1 MAKVPTARSQ
11 RIGTQV
17 TQAPQTPFQSV
28 STSPDM
34 FGATQARQIAGLG
47 SALGAFAQPFLQ
59 AEAEERA
66 RIDKQAYHRSL
77 AQYKSQFLTKYGERL
92 ASGHENLA
100 VDAQALSEQLKQ
112 EVVGTAPASIAEAL
126 ATRIDEF
133 HLSRVP
139 YINQD
144 ERKGY
149 VQQGRTD
156 LSEALLEFKGAYDS
170 ATDNDARDS
179 MAADIKSALEDAEE
193 AGLIE
198 SAELEFDK
206 QMSSLDEARALR
218 LLTDDPAALVDAI
231 EAGEFQYVQET
242 TLAKIRGR
250 GIKYR
255 DAEIARQEKQ
265 RQAEIAAQAADER
278 KRISAEIDVGVSRGQ
293 IGQDQ
298 LDDYR
303 EDGVIT
309 DSQWAKFTKQRD
321 KIQKEMSGRAARA
334 ELVSF
339 SSATD
344 ARLDPKNSDHR
355 KAVDE
360 EFLRTQ
366 ERDQNKPVEEQLT
379 NVVNLVDQT
388 GVLPAS
394 LKNNLSVVSTS
405 KDADSVQMGYDLFSR
420 LEAKSPGIVSTQLD
434 QKTVAFY
441 AAYGDKIN
449 AGLDKNLA
457 LEDTRKQVYETSPAQ
472 KQERRELI
480 ANAIKLSEDQELLE
494 KLVEQD
500 YDGFTKY
507 WLETDPQ
514 NRIPNAM
521 LIDFNTLF
529 EVFIENTGDIEQAS
543 RLAYDSLKNNWGET
557 NINGE
562 PELVRDPVEALYT
575 AGPKDKDWMREQA
588 LEDLTPLTGGRK
600 FRIEQDTQ
608 TRRTKENSYAVFVIN
623 ENGLKEILMGEDNQ
637 PVRWYP
643 DWQRLPEFKRRQQE
657 DEAAV
662 ERARRVRAM
671 EEEIEQRPPFITVPP
686 SLN

>member
-17 TQAPQTPFQSV
+17 IQAPQTPFQSV
-28 STSPDM
+28 STGPDM
-34 FGATQARQIAGLG
+34 FGATQARQISGLG

-66 RIDKQAYHRSL
+66 RIEKQAYHRSL

-126 ATRIDEF
+126 AARIDEF

-206 QMSSLDEARALR
+206 QMSSLDEARARR

-231 EAGEFQYVQET
+231 EAGEFQHVRET
-242 TLAKIRGR
+242 TLASLRDR

-278 KRISAEIDVGVSRGQ
+278 ERISAEIDVGVSRGQ

-303 EDGVIT
+303 KRGVIT
-309 DSQWAKFTKQRD
+309 DSQWARLTKQSD
-321 KIQKEMSGRAARA
+321 KIQKEMSSRAARA
-334 ELVSF
+334 ELVRS
-339 SSATD
+339 SSAGSG
-344 ARLDPKNSDHR
+344 RLYPNIPDHR

-360 EFLRTQ
+360 EFLRIQ

-379 NVVNLVDQT
+379 NVVNLIDRT
-388 GVLPAS
+388 GIMPSS
-394 LKNNLSVVSTS
+394 LKSDLSVIATL
-405 KDADSVQMGYDLFSR
+405 DNADSVQMAYDLFSR
-420 LEAKSPGIVSTQLD
+420 LQAKSPGIVSTQLD

-441 AAYGDKIN
+441 GVYGDKVKY
-449 AGLDKNLA
+449 LDKKSA
-457 LEDTRKQVYETSPAQ
+457 LDATRNQLYETSPAK

-480 ANAIKLSEDQELLE
+480 ADATKKAPALLE
-494 KLVEQD
+494 ELVEQD
-500 YDGFTKY
+500 YDGFFKY
-507 WLETDPQ
+507 WLETAPQ
-514 NRIPNAM
+514 NRIPDAM
-521 LIDFNTLF
+521 LIDFKTLF
-529 EVFIENTGDIEQAS
+529 EVFIESTNGDVKSAAEN
-543 RLAYDSLKNNWGET
+543 AYNSLKNQWGET
-557 NINGE
+557 KINGKS
-562 PELVRDPVEALYT
+562 ELVRDPVEALHP
-575 AGPKDKDWMREQA
+575 AGPEDKDWMREQA
-588 LEDLTPLTGGRK
+588 LEDLTPLTGGRE

-643 DWQRLPEFKRRQQE
+643 DWQRSPEFKRIQQE
-657 DEAAV
+657 NEAAV
-662 ERARRVRAM
+662 DRARRFR
-671 EEEIEQRPPFITVPP
+671 IRTQPFPPPGL
-686 SLN
+686 SSN

>member
-66 RIDKQAYHRSL
+66 RIEKQAYHRSL

-112 EVVGTAPASIAEAL
+112 EVVGAAPASIAEAL
-126 ATRIDEF
+126 AARIDEF

-206 QMSSLDEARALR
+206 QMSSLDEARARR

-231 EAGEFQYVQET
+231 EAGEFKHVRET
-242 TLAKIRGR
+242 TLASLRDR

-278 KRISAEIDVGVSRGQ
+278 ERISAEIEVGVSRGQ

-303 EDGVIT
+303 KRGVIT
-309 DSQWAKFTKQRD
+309 DSQWARLTKQSD
-321 KIQKEMSGRAARA
+321 KIQKEMSSRAARA
-334 ELVSF
+334 ELVRS
-339 SSATD
+339 SSAGSG
-344 ARLDPKNSDHR
+344 RLYPNIPDHR

-360 EFLRTQ
+360 EFLRIQ

-379 NVVNLVDQT
+379 NVVNLIDRT
-388 GVLPAS
+388 GIMPSS
-394 LKNNLSVVSTS
+394 LKSDLSVIATL
-405 KDADSVQMGYDLFSR
+405 DNADSVQMAYDLFSR
-420 LEAKSPGIVSTQLD
+420 LQAKSPGIVSTQLD

-441 AAYGDKIN
+441 GVYGDKVKY
-449 AGLDKNLA
+449 LDKKSA
-457 LEDTRKQVYETSPAQ
+457 LDATRNQLYETSPAK

-480 ANAIKLSEDQELLE
+480 ADATKKAPALLE
-494 KLVEQD
+494 ELVEQD
-500 YDGFTKY
+500 YDGFFKY
-507 WLETDPQ
+507 WLETAPQ
-514 NRIPNAM
+514 NRIPDAM
-521 LIDFNTLF
+521 LIDFKTLF
-529 EVFIENTGDIEQAS
+529 EVFIESTNGDVKKAS
-543 RLAYDSLKNNWGET
+543 RLAYNSLKNQWGET
-557 NINGE
+557 KINGKS
-562 PELVRDPVEALYT
+562 ELVRDPVEVLHP
-575 AGPKDKDWMREQA
+575 AGPEDKDWMREQA
-588 LEDLTPLTGGRK
+588 LEDLTPLTGGRE

-643 DWQRLPEFKRRQQE
+643 DWQRSPEFKRRQQE

-662 ERARRVRAM
+662 DRARRVRAM
-671 EEEIEQRPPFITVPP
+671 EKEIEQRPPFITVPP

>member
-1 MAKVPTARSQ
+1 
-11 RIGTQV
+11 
-17 TQAPQTPFQSV
+17 
-28 STSPDM
+28 
-34 FGATQARQIAGLG
+34 
-47 SALGAFAQPFLQ
+47 
-59 AEAEERA
+59 
-66 RIDKQAYHRSL
+66 L

-126 ATRIDEF
+126 AARIDEF

-149 VQQGRTD
+149 VEQGRTD

-231 EAGEFQYVQET
+231 ESGEFQYVRET

-278 KRISAEIDVGVSRGQ
+278 ERISAEIDVGVSRGQ

-309 DSQWAKFTKQRD
+309 DSQWARFTKQRD
-321 KIQKEMSGRAARA
+321 KIQKEMSDRAARA
-334 ELVSF
+334 GLVSF
-339 SSATD
+339 SRAGSSR
-344 ARLDPKNSDHR
+344 RLDPNNSEHR

-360 EFLRTQ
+360 EFLRIQ
-366 ERDQNKPVEEQLT
+366 EQDQNEPVEEQLT

-388 GVLPAS
+388 GIMPAS
-394 LKNNLSVVSTS
+394 LKNNLSVVATLD
-405 KDADSVQMGYDLFSR
+405 DADSVQMGYDLFSR
-420 LEAKSPGIVSTQLD
+420 LKAKSPAILSTALD

-441 AAYGDKIN
+441 GVYGQNVKYLN
-449 AGLDKNLA
+449 KNKA
-457 LEDTRKQVYETSPAQ
+457 LEATRKQLYETSPAK
-472 KQERRELI
+472 KQERRELVTD
-480 ANAIKLSEDQELLE
+480 ATKKTPALLE

-500 YDGFTKY
+500 YDGFFNY

-521 LIDFNTLF
+521 LIDFNMLF
-529 EVFIENTGDIEQAS
+529 VEFVQLDGDVEKAAEN
-543 RLAYDSLKNNWGET
+543 AYTYLKNQWGET
-557 NINGE
+557 RINGE
-562 PELVRDPVEALYT
+562 PELVRDPVEALHT
-575 AGPKDKDWMREQA
+575 AGPEDKGWMIKQA
-588 LEDLTPLTGGRK
+588 EEDLTPLTGGKK
-600 FRIEQDTQ
+600 FRIEQDAQ

-643 DWQRLPEFKRRQQE
+643 DWQRSPEFKKRQQE

-671 EEEIEQRPPFITVPP
+671 EEKIEQRPPFIAVPP